1 MKTQII
7 KLEAHDDL
15 ISIRDKMG
23 WGKTGRILLV
33 WPKNGQVLLNRLELT
48 LLQRHSQTLGA
59 QLGLV
64 TRDGEVRQHARELG
78 IPIHKNLRQA
88 QQAIWR
94 SPRHIRRE
102 QSWRAMQLRLGR
114 ETGPR
119 LDLRTEKPARP
130 TQALPWPV
138 RWIVFALG
146 VLAVLA
152 IGALLA
158 PSAELRLHPATQVQQ
173 IELAVTADPQA
184 TRISLAGI
192 VPAHLTS
199 VVVEGRDQLI
209 VSGTATLPD
218 QPAGGLVTFT
228 NLSDRE
234 VAIPAGLVVLTI
246 DQPVVRFATTRD
258 GSAPPGPGATLSLP
272 VRALQAGEIGNVAA
286 GEIQAI
292 EGALGIE
299 LSVTNPRAFSGGR
312 DLTSLAPD
320 PGDYTRLSTRLG
332 ESLRQTALHELIS
345 ALEPG
350 DVLIE
355 DSLQLSRTLEEIFQP
370 AEIQP
375 ADELILNLR
384 LEFSALITRQADL
397 SDLAESVLNA
407 SNPQGFTPQMGSLVL
422 TRLDEPEMKPD
433 GRATWPMLAVR
444 NIQPVIAP
452 VKAIQLVL
460 GLEPEAARQKLEQG
474 LALDDAPEISLSPAW
489 WPRLPML
496 PFRIYVESTP

>member
-1 MKTQII
+1 
-7 KLEAHDDL
+7 
-15 ISIRDKMG
+15 
-23 WGKTGRILLV
+23 
-33 WPKNGQVLLNRLELT
+33 
-48 LLQRHSQTLGA
+48 
-59 QLGLV
+59 
-64 TRDGEVRQHARELG
+64 
-78 IPIHKNLRQA
+78 LR
-88 QQAIWR
+88 
-94 SPRHIRRE
+94 
-102 QSWRAMQLRLGR
+102 
-114 ETGPR
+114 
-119 LDLRTEKPARP
+119 
-130 TQALPWPV
+130 
-138 RWIVFALG
+138 
-146 VLAVLA
+146 
-152 IGALLA
+152 
-158 PSAELRLHPATQVQQ
+158 PATQAQQ
-173 IELAVTADPQA
+173 IELTVTADPKA
-184 TRISLAGI
+184 MRTSLAGI

-199 VVVEGRDQLI
+199 VVVDGRDQLI

-234 VAIPAGLVVLTI
+234 VTIPAGLVVLTI
-246 DQPVVRFATTRD
+246 DQPAVRFTTTRD
-258 GSAPPGPGATLSLP
+258 GTASPGPGTTLSLP

-299 LSVTNPRAFSGGR
+299 LSVINPRTFSGGR

-320 PGDYTRLSTRLG
+320 PSDYTRLSTRLG
-332 ESLRQTALHELIS
+332 ESLHQTALNELIS

-370 AEIQP
+370 ADIQP

-384 LEFSALITRQADL
+384 LEFSALVARQADL

-407 SNPQGFTPQMGSLVL
+407 SNPQGFTPQLGSLVL
-422 TRLDEPEMKPD
+422 TRLGEPEMTSD

-444 NIQPVIAP
+444 NIQPIISP
-452 VKAIQLVL
+452 MKAIQLVL
-460 GLEPEAARQKLEQG
+460 GLEPEVARQKLEQG

-496 PFRIYVESTP
+496 PFRIHVESTP

>member
-33 WPKNGQVLLNRLELT
+33 WPQNGQVLLNRLELT

-64 TRDGEVRQHARELG
+64 IKAGEVRQLAHELG
-78 IPIHKNLRQA
+78 IPIHKSLRQA

-119 LDLRTEKPARP
+119 MDLRAEKPARP
-130 TQALPWPV
+130 TNTLPSLV
-138 RWIVFALG
+138 RWLVFALG
-146 VLAVLA
+146 VLAVLT

-158 PSAELRLHPATQVQQ
+158 PSAELRLHPTTQEQQ
-173 IELAVTADPQA
+173 LKLTVTADPQA
-184 TRISLAGI
+184 TRINLAGI

-234 VAIPAGLVVLTI
+234 VTLPSGLVVLSVNL
-246 DQPVVRFATTRD
+246 PAVRFATTRE
-258 GSAPPGPGATLSLP
+258 GSAPPGPGTTLSLP
-272 VRALQAGEIGNVAA
+272 VRALQAGEIGNIAA

-292 EGALGIE
+292 EGPLGIE
-299 LSVTNPRAFSGGR
+299 LSVTNPRSFSGGR
-312 DLTSLAPD
+312 DRTSLAPD
-320 PGDYTRLSTRLG
+320 PGDYARLSTQLG
-332 ESLRQTALHELIS
+332 ESLRQTALNELIS

-350 DVLIE
+350 DVLI
-355 DSLQLSRTLEEIFQP
+355 DSSLQLSRILEEIFQP
-370 AEIQP
+370 ADIQP
-375 ADELILNLR
+375 ANELILNQR
-384 LEFSALITRQADL
+384 LEFSALIARQADL

-407 SNPQGFTPQMGSLVL
+407 SNPEGFAPQAGSLVL
-422 TRLDEPEMKPD
+422 TQLDEPEMSLD

-444 NIQPVIAP
+444 RIQPVISP
-452 VKAIQLVL
+452 VRAIQLVL
-460 GLEPEAARQKLEQG
+460 GMDPQAARQKLEQE
-474 LALDDAPEISLSPAW
+474 LALDGAPEISLIPAW

-496 PFRIYVESTP
+496 PFRIHVESTP